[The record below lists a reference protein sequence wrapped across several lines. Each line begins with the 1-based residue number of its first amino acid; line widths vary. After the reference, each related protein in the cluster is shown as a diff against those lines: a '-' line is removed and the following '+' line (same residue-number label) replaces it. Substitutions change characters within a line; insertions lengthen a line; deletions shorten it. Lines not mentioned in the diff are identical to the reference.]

1 MQNAKTYLII
11 ISLSLLVGFS
21 ISYAFTDSPEVRIEK
36 ENKQAIRECLSSI
49 DYESGTTEIQKA
61 TTACWKLELKRI
73 VDPNILNASG
83 GIAPVSSQI
92 KISPDSETMDE
103 FLVRIDM
110 NLDKLHK
117 IVCKKQIN
125 SPLCKDKEL
134 FGRLYH
140 ITEERLPMKQF
151 YPILIWMTNAES
163 SLWLD
168 YAKDKVWG
176 TCIGRNNWG
185 GAKYMIN
192 DNNTRVYKRNL
203 NWFDYTYPRDQY
215 DCNLFP
221 FESVEEYWKSKVNWI
236 RYWYKGCIDSPTP
249 IKCISFAYVWDR
261 NTAEQSWID
270 NVSHF
275 LK

>member
-1 MQNAKTYLII
+1 MQNAKQITTIAII
-11 ISLSLLVGFS
+11 IAITSS
-21 ISYAFTDSPEVRIEK
+21 IATYAFTAQNDPFTLIEA
-36 ENKQAIRECLSSI
+36 ENKKAIRECLSSI
-49 DYESGTTEIQKA
+49 DYESWTTEIQKA
-61 TTACWKLELKRI
+61 TTACGKLELKRI
-73 VDPNILNASG
+73 VDPNILNATG
-83 GIAPVSSQI
+83 GITPVASQSYNEI
-92 KISPDSETMDE
+92 
-103 FLVRIDM
+103 
-110 NLDKLHK
+110 NLWSNLEKLHDT
-117 IVCKKQIN
+117 ICKKQIN

-134 FGRLYH
+134 FGRLYR
-140 ITEERLPMKQF
+140 ITEDRLPMKQF
-151 YPILIWMTNAES
+151 YPILIGMTNAES

>member
-1 MQNAKTYLII
+1 MLTNAKQITTIAILIAI
-11 ISLSLLVGFS
+11 TSS
-21 ISYAFTDSPEVRIEK
+21 IATYAFTSQNDPFTLIEA
-36 ENKQAIRECLSSI
+36 ENKKAIRECLSSI
-49 DYESGTTEIQKA
+49 DYESWTTEIQKA
-61 TTACWKLELKRI
+61 TTACGKLELKRI
-73 VDPNILNASG
+73 VDPNILNATG
-83 GIAPVSSQI
+83 GITPVASQSYNEI
-92 KISPDSETMDE
+92 
-103 FLVRIDM
+103 
-110 NLDKLHK
+110 NLWSNLEKLHDT
-117 IVCKKQIN
+117 ICKKQIN

-134 FGRLYH
+134 FGRLYR
-140 ITEERLPMKQF
+140 ITEDRLPMKQF

-176 TCIGRNNWG
+176 TCIGRNNWW

-249 IKCISFAYVWDR
+249 IKCISGKYVWDP
-261 NTAEQSWID
+261 NIQEQGWIN
-270 NVSHF
+270 NVSIF
-275 LK
+275 LNN